1 MEIIAELEAHRRGL
15 YTGAIGYVG
24 RDGGLVL
31 AMAIRTAVVSRRAKN
46 EYALEYF
53 SGGGIVAGSEPMREV
68 AETNWKASH
77 LAIEGGPS

>member
-31 AMAIRTAVVSRRAKN
+31 AMAIRTAVTSRR
-46 EYALEYF
+46 ERTLEYF

-77 LAIEGGPS
+77 LAIEESPS